1 MNALKLDSFKAI
13 REIGFV
19 DKHGIVLKYTE
30 LDTGLQ
36 KLRIKHKALKQNWS
50 RITDGI
56 KNGSRLFP
64 DKEPWCF
71 KHLNPVFCEANETI
85 SLSWNAADTSF
96 VNERNESQDENE
108 VSPHFGS
115 ENTAEYSEDETQID
129 SFSLKLSSD
138 QLL

>member
-13 REIGFV
+13 REISFV

-36 KLRIKHKALKQNWS
+36 KLRIKHKVLKQNWS

-64 DKEPWCF
+64 DKEPWWF

>member
-1 MNALKLDSFKAI
+1 MKKSSNNEVFMHIQHESMNALKLDSFKAI

-64 DKEPWCF
+64 DKEP
-71 KHLNPVFCEANETI
+71 
-85 SLSWNAADTSF
+85 
-96 VNERNESQDENE
+96 
-108 VSPHFGS
+108 
-115 ENTAEYSEDETQID
+115 
-129 SFSLKLSSD
+129 
-138 QLL
+138 